1 MAGHEID
8 RLYLELDQVGCIFN
22 VKTNPRVSTEASG
35 SGDDYDSSW
44 SGDSGGHGAEPKES
58 VLHEFED
65 YKLVK
70 EPFTCDGTLLRHTR
84 QVRDVATIRAKHT
97 TAASAS
103 ARAGRVRHISTIEWL
118 LPMSS
123 GKSDR
128 VDWTQCDGCSVLDA
142 AFKAAADVI
151 DERRKKRIIARY
163 EQERKDEEA
172 ARHRERAP
180 DLKRRRDASR
190 ALAIRALESEA
201 PSGETDLDEFAN
213 ALRGLKVPQLK
224 ALCIANHVGCTG
236 TKPELVLRLT
246 RIKHHGG
253 PGLCPRCRH
262 PRLLFGY
269 ELESE
274 EALDADPT
282 SVKCSFVAYPSLA
295 RCGYSA
301 SWRVGSAPRRHARAL
316 ADTPDGVLAAADLM
330 SDSEGE

>member
-1 MAGHEID
+1 MTVNEID
-8 RLYLELDQVGCIFN
+8 RLYLELAEVGCIFN
-22 VKTNPRVSTEASG
+22 VKTSPRPSTEDCG
-35 SGDDYDSSW
+35 SGDECCSSW

-58 VLHEFED
+58 LVREFEK

-84 QVRDVATIRAKHT
+84 QVRNVATIRAKHI

-118 LPMSS
+118 LPMRS
-123 GKSDR
+123 GTTDR
-128 VDWTQCDGCSVLDA
+128 VDWTQCDVCAELDA
-142 AFKAAADVI
+142 AFKTAADVD
-151 DERRKKRIIARY
+151 DERRKKRVIARY

-172 ARHRERAP
+172 ARRRERAP

-190 ALAIRALESEA
+190 ALAIRALESAEA
-201 PSGETDLDEFAN
+201 PSGETDLDDFAN

-224 ALCIANHVGCTG
+224 ALCLANHVGSTG

-253 PGLCPRCRH
+253 PGLCPRCRR
-262 PRLLFGY
+262 PRLHFGY

-274 EALDADPT
+274 VALDAEPT

-301 SWRVGSAPRRHARAL
+301 SWSEGSAPLRHARAL
-316 ADTPDGVLAAADLM
+316 ADTPDGVLAAAGLL
-330 SDSEGE
+330 DSEEG